1 MPKPPTTPEFRT
13 KIVKGY
19 VSRPPNVSGK
29 QYADSVKLPLQHIQ
43 NWTWEAR
50 KAGEIPPADNSPR
63 KAARPGGQASAVDP
77 EVKAKVIAEAI
88 EGKLTREQIA
98 AKHGV
103 TKKDVSDWKYK
114 SLHGLTMKVVKSV
127 KPAGEEDRVPGGVF
141 SDDFKRRA
149 VEAYKNRKPGQS
161 ARVVAAE
168 LGMKS
173 EAALYVWLKHPRFA
187 SSDAAPEVD
196 PRQQVLFDVPRMIEQ
211 MDPTVATTAHDRVSG
226 QLARARE
233 EIAKLT
239 EDNAI
244 LRGIASLAV
253 RRGLLDLFGINEGGK
268 RT

>member
-1 MPKPPTTPEFRT
+1 MAKHPPTTAEFRT

-19 VSRPPNVSGK
+19 VSRPPNVSGR

-50 KAGEIPPADNSPR
+50 KAGEIPPAENP
-63 KAARPGGQASAVDP
+63 PGGGKSAVDP
-77 EVKAKVIAEAI
+77 GVKAKVIAEAI

-114 SLHGLTMKVVKSV
+114 SLHGLTMKHVKSV
-127 KPAGEEDRVPGGVF
+127 KPGGEEDRVPGGMF

-149 VEAYKNRKPGQS
+149 VDAYRNRKPGQS
-161 ARVVAAE
+161 AAAVARE
-168 LGMKS
+168 LGMPS

-187 SSDAAPEVD
+187 SSAPEVD